1 MTTPTEIYS
10 MQVLQEANTIV
21 NYLTRIVD
29 DIETFHGGIITR
41 FEVLDSAVDSAGDI
55 SANVE
60 FKLSGCPI
68 PMSMH
73 LPWISPETH
82 NMLLFA
88 ADTENCQ
95 DRRDARNEFAQTYL
109 GAYITILYSEA
120 QRVKQLAQTQMN

>member
-1 MTTPTEIYS
+1 MTTPTELYS

-29 DIETFHGGIITR
+29 DIETFHGGIIRR
-41 FEVLDSAVDSAGDI
+41 FEVLDSAVDSGGDI
-55 SANVE
+55 SATVE
-60 FKLSGCPI
+60 FKLNGCPI

-73 LPWISPETH
+73 LPWISSETLT
-82 NMLLFA
+82 MLLFA

-95 DRRDARNEFAQTYL
+95 DRRKARNEFAQTYL
-109 GAYITILYSEA
+109 GTYITIIFIEA

>member
-1 MTTPTEIYS
+1 MTTPTELFS

-29 DIETFHGGIITR
+29 DIETFHGGIIRR
-41 FEVLDSAVDSAGDI
+41 FEVLDSVVGSDEIHAT
-55 SANVE
+55 VE

-73 LPWISPETH
+73 LPWISPETLT
-82 NMLLFA
+82 MLLFA
-88 ADTENCQ
+88 ADTDNCQ

-109 GAYITILYSEA
+109 GAYITILFIEA

>member
-1 MTTPTEIYS
+1 MITPTELFS
-10 MQVLQEANTIV
+10 MQVLQVANTIV

-29 DIETFHGGIITR
+29 DIETFHGGIIKR
-41 FEVLDSAVDSAGDI
+41 FEVLDSVVGSDEIHAT
-55 SANVE
+55 VE

-73 LPWISPETH
+73 LPWISPETLT
-82 NMLLFA
+82 MLLFA

-95 DRRDARNEFAQTYL
+95 DRRKARNEFAQTYL
-109 GAYITILYSEA
+109 GAYITILFVEA